1 MWMGIAEKV
10 FKVRGQRSRSRR
22 DQMHFLADRAG
33 RADGASGGLVIKPL
47 SSIARVRI
55 LVPPKLF
62 GSDGIIC
69 KYLPFINLSYV

>member
-1 MWMGIAEKV
+1 
-10 FKVRGQRSRSRR
+10 
-22 DQMHFLADRAG
+22 MHFLADRAG

-69 KYLPFINLSYV
+69 KYLPFMNLSYV